1 MIQSKLYCN
10 AEYSNHTKAENAPDS
25 MVKFAEEQMVPGSQA
40 VNYFQVSAHGNNY
53 YLSIVLIVNIG
64 YTVGILL
71 LDKDKRVFTSYTLLI
86 PKQDLSVV

>member
-1 MIQSKLYCN
+1 MLNTVTTQKPRMPWIQWF
-10 AEYSNHTKAENAPDS
+10 
-25 MVKFAEEQMVPGSQA
+25 KFAEHQMVPEYQI
-40 VNYFQVSAHGNNY
+40 VNYFQVSAHGNDY